1 MIQFID
7 LGKKKMHDLNIKLY
21 KDPRQYQ
28 EELEELSDDSS
39 SKRPK
44 KFLEATK
51 SLSELIPVKEEGK

>member
-1 MIQFID
+1 
-7 LGKKKMHDLNIKLY
+7 MHDLNIKLY

-28 EELEELSDDSS
+28 EELEELSDYSS

-44 KFLEATK
+44 KFVEETK